1 LFSGSYH
8 KEKKEE
14 KKMNT
19 KSYVKVYST
28 NGRLQAALIETS
40 LNLAGI
46 PAILVNSK
54 NGSYMDI
61 CVPTEH
67 SFDAQNI
74 LNPDASYREICV
86 LPELM

>member
-1 LFSGSYH
+1 
-8 KEKKEE
+8 
-14 KKMNT
+14 MNT
-19 KSYVKVYST
+19 KSFVKVYST

-67 SFDAQNI
+67 AFDAQNI

-86 LPELM
+86 LPDLM